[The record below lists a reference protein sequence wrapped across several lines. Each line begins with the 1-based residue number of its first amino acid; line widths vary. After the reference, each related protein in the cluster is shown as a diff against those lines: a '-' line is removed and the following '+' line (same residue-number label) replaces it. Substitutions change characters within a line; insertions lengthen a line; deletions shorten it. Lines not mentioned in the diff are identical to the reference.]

1 MKVDYDV
8 IVVGA
13 GPAGS
18 VTAWHAA
25 KNGARVLLLEKK
37 QEIGAPLR
45 CAEGVSKK
53 GLDNCG
59 IKVDRKWVSAEM
71 AGAKIVSPGGN
82 VFRLNEKSA
91 GNEVGFVLERHLFD
105 KAMAIEAAKA
115 GAEIKLK
122 ASVTGLMTE
131 GSKITGVHLVEN
143 GEHKHVTA
151 HCIVGAD
158 GYESQVGR
166 WGGIDT
172 TLKPGD
178 ITTCYQYR
186 LANIDIEPDY
196 CEFIIGS
203 MAPGGYVWIFPKGE
217 GIANVG
223 IGVLLNKL
231 KHPGEVKMYMDKFIA
246 KDPRLNK
253 GQAVEAIAGAVSVCA
268 PLDKVTRDNMLLVGD
283 AARIIDPIT
292 GGGIINGCQ
301 SGMFAG
307 QVLGKCA
314 QAGDFSDAA
323 LQPYEKLWRDAMEN
337 RLWRNWMAKEKFL
350 TLSDKTLDSIVETLN
365 ESDIDKVTVYSLL
378 KAIKEKHPEVVKE
391 FEDLI

>member
-1 MKVDYDV
+1 MKPDYD
-8 IVVGA
+8 IVVVGG

-25 KNGARVLLLEKK
+25 KGGARVLLLEKK

-59 IKVDRKWVSAEM
+59 IKADRRWISAEM
-71 AGAKIVSPGGN
+71 VGAKIVSPGGS

-105 KAMAIEAAKA
+105 KAMAVEAAKA
-115 GAEIKLK
+115 GAEIRLK
-122 ASVTGLMTE
+122 ASATGLLMD
-131 GSKITGVHLVEN
+131 GDAITGVNVIDN
-143 GEHKHVTA
+143 GQHRKVTA
-151 HCIVGAD
+151 SCVVGAD
-158 GYESQVGR
+158 GFESQVGR
-166 WGGIDT
+166 WTGIDT

-178 ITTCYQYR
+178 ITTCFQYR
-186 LANIDIEPDY
+186 MANIDIEPDY

-203 MAPGGYVWIFPKGE
+203 MAPGGYVWIFPKDD

-223 IGVLLNKL
+223 IGVLLTKL
-231 KHPGEVKMYMDKFIA
+231 KHPGEVKAYLDKFIA
-246 KDPRLNK
+246 RDKRLCK
-253 GQAVEAIAGAVSVCA
+253 GQAVEAVAGAVSVSA
-268 PLDKVTRDNMLLVGD
+268 PLDKVTRDNLLLVGD
-283 AARIIDPIT
+283 AARMIDPIT

-301 SGMFAG
+301 AGMFAG
-307 QVLGKCA
+307 KVLADCA
-314 QAGDFSDAA
+314 EAGDFSDTA

-350 TLSDKTLDSIVETLN
+350 TLSDKVLDSIVETLN
-365 ESDIDKVTVYSLL
+365 ESSIDKVTVYSLL

>member
-1 MKVDYDV
+1 MKTDYDV

-18 VTAWHAA
+18 LTAWHAA
-25 KNGARVLLLEKK
+25 KAGARVLMVEKK

-45 CAEGVSKK
+45 CAEGVSKN
-53 GLDNCG
+53 GLDKCG
-59 IKVDRKWVSAEM
+59 IKLDRKWVSAEM
-71 AGAKIVSPGGN
+71 VGAKVVSPCGN

-105 KAMAIEAAKA
+105 KAMAFEAVKA
-115 GAEIKLK
+115 GAEIRLK
-122 ASVTGLMTE
+122 TSVTGLQME
-131 GSKITGVHLVEN
+131 GSKITGVHMVDN
-143 GEHKHVTA
+143 GVHRNVSA

-196 CEFIIGS
+196 CEFILGS
-203 MAPGGYVWIFPKGE
+203 TAPGGYIWIFPKGE

-231 KHPGEVKMYMDKFIA
+231 KHPGEVKMYLDKFIA
-246 KDPRLNK
+246 NDKRLCK
-253 GQAVEAIAGAVSVCA
+253 GQPVEAIAGAVSVSA

-307 QVLGKCA
+307 RVLGECA
-314 QAGDFSDAA
+314 KSGDFSDAA
-323 LQPYEKLWRDAMEN
+323 LQPYEKLWRDAMEE

-350 TLSDKTLDSIVETLN
+350 TLQDKVLDGIIETLN
-365 ESDIDKVTVYSLL
+365 ESDIEKVTVLGLL
-378 KAIKEKHPEVVKE
+378 KAIKDKHPEVVKE